1 MEIQNFRNAEFGS
14 LRVIQNEKG
23 EMMFCLADV
32 CKALGIGNSRDVKNR
47 LDSDDVDSIDV
58 VTNTVNQYGE
68 CSKRYKMT
76 FIGEPNLYRCIF
88 QSKKDSAKRF
98 QDWVFGEVL
107 PSIRRT
113 GAYMTRDTMLSVL
126 AEPENILRLCRTLVE
141 MQPKAEY
148 CDAVLLS
155 DDCMTMTQVAK
166 ELGMTCHDLTHYLL
180 DNRVIYAQ
188 SGQYLLYADYARMGY
203 AKNRT
208 HGYRNSKNEM
218 RTHSYLVWTERGRR
232 FVHELLERVPII
244 HGN

>member
-32 CKALGIGNSRDVKNR
+32 CKALGIGNPSQIKTR
-47 LDSDDVDSIDV
+47 LYGGDLISNE
-58 VTNTVNQYGE
+58 VTTMGKNQYGVF
-68 CSKRYKMT
+68 SRTTSMT

-88 QSKKDSAKRF
+88 QSKKEGAKRF

-107 PSIRRT
+107 PSIRKT
-113 GAYMTRDTMLSVL
+113 GAYMTRDTVL
-126 AEPENILRLCRTLVE
+126 KVMAEPENILKLCRTLVE
-141 MQPKAEY
+141 MQLKVED
-148 CDAVLLS
+148 CNAVLLS

-166 ELGMTCHDLTHYLL
+166 ELGMTCQELTNYLL

-188 SGQYLLYADYARMGY
+188 SGQYMLYADYARMGY

-232 FVHELLERVPII
+232 FIHEII
-244 HGN
+244 KSL

>member
-1 MEIQNFRNAEFGS
+1 MEIQNFHNAEFGS

-32 CKALGIGNSRDVKNR
+32 CKALGIGNPSQMKTR
-47 LDSDDVDSIDV
+47 LDGDDLITSEV

-88 QSKKDSAKRF
+88 QSKKVGAKRF

-107 PSIRRT
+107 PSIRKT
-113 GAYMTRDTMLSVL
+113 GAYMTRDTLLKVM
-126 AEPENILRLCRTLVE
+126 AEPENILKLCRTLIE
-141 MQPKAEY
+141 MQPKVEY
-148 CDAVLLS
+148 CNAVLLS

-166 ELGMTCHDLTHYLL
+166 ELGMTCQELTNYLL

-188 SGQYLLYADYARMGY
+188 SGQYMLYADYARMGY

-232 FVHELLERVPII
+232 FIHEII
-244 HGN
+244 KSL

>member
-1 MEIQNFRNAEFGS
+1 MEIQNFRNDEFGS

-32 CKALGIGNSRDVKNR
+32 CKALGIGNSSQMKTR
-47 LDSDDVDSIDV
+47 LDGDDLISSEV
-58 VTNTVNQYGE
+58 VTKTSNQHGE

-188 SGQYLLYADYARMGY
+188 SGQYMLYADYARMGY

-208 HGYRNSKNEM
+208 HGYRNSKDEM

-232 FVHELLERVPII
+232 FVHGLLERVPII